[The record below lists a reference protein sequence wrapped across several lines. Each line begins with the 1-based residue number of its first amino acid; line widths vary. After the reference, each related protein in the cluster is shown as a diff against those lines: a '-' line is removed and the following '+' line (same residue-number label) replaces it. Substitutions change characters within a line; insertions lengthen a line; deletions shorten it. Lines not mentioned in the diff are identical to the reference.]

1 MYPCHSCTPLE
12 WTNDNQW
19 VMLPFYLLHGEC
31 GLPINAMFII
41 IPPCSASLLGNRY
54 IEIVPPKFQ
63 YQNTWVTPHLPTGK
77 LKKMKKNTWL
87 TIIVATTFHTMFAAT
102 ISNHSLCLFLAATA
116 RGCLRPTWERLGLS
130 NSKRDFGVHPWNNW
144 FYRVGGPHDC
154 NFIELVAPMIA
165 IL

>member
-19 VMLPFYLLHGEC
+19 VMLPCCLLHGEC

-63 YQNTWVTPHLPTGK
+63 YPNTWVTPHLPTGK
-77 LKKMKKNTWL
+77 LKKMKKKHM
-87 TIIVATTFHTMFAAT
+87 AYHYCG
-102 ISNHSLCLFLAATA
+102 NHFPHNVCCNHLKPLLVSFLAATA
-116 RGCLRPTWERLGLS
+116 KGCLRPTWERLGLS
-130 NSKRDFGVHPWNNW
+130 NSKRDFGVHP
-144 FYRVGGPHDC
+144 
-154 NFIELVAPMIA
+154 LKQL

>member
-1 MYPCHSCTPLE
+1 MSPCHSCTPLE

-19 VMLPFYLLHGEC
+19 VMLPCCLLHGEC

-102 ISNHSLCLFLAATA
+102 ISNHSWCLFWQLQPRGVWDPHGKDWGYPILKGILAST
-116 RGCLRPTWERLGLS
+116 
-130 NSKRDFGVHPWNNW
+130 PWNNW